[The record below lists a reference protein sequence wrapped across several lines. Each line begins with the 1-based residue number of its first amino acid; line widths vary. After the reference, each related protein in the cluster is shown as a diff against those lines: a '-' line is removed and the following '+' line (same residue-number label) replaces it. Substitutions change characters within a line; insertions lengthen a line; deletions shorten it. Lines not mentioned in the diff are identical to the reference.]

1 MNYILKVIRGHE
13 DIGAEYTLQ
22 PGENLI
28 GRSHSVNFRLKSDF
42 VSHKQ
47 CIVIWKDGAF
57 VLRNLSRYGTYLD
70 RKLVKEDEPLRP
82 GQIIHMGNDTDI
94 QLVETE
100 REAKQENDGSTE
112 YTDETSITRLAANM
126 KNLHSLDDEETSI
139 YPEDGETKTA
149 SDDDGETK
157 TANDDDGET
166 KTANEEDE
174 TTTGYTRPP
183 KEQERDETTTGY
195 TRPPKNQEND
205 ETSTGYTRQPRNQE
219 DETSTATRMPR
230 HMEDRDYPN
239 DDSDLDKNEYNDN
252 ENNNSGTGIND
263 DDEDR
268 AYPEDD
274 DDAPSATGY
283 DDSNESPS
291 MTKTGTVSS
300 TKTIDVP
307 TGTITKSGETAV
319 ASATQANKTRLAGQ
333 DELNQMRQAREKRQR
348 TLKIARFAIFGLAI
362 VFLFLLW
369 DQKPQLPE
377 PILTLNGRFMI
388 VPAFE
393 QVKENNTQTIK
404 ENSKQVAELFYIRY
418 PASPKATSKMEN
430 ENLQVIKTFIGRDG
444 NVPLTIILSREKSNA
459 FLYEDFDEGMKNAKK
474 RLTNISI
481 PENFTD
487 IPYFYMY
494 PDGGGVPS
502 GLRYR
507 QVTYER
513 NEGNVYWFGILRF
526 FRNANVNYIL
536 RTEVPKHEMK
546 RAIGLLN
553 ANTFLRFENSSF
565 IASAWDG
572 AEALKEKT
580 ASKTFA
586 QFQTDFNTQN
596 DPLQYTEQEF
606 ALKQF
611 MATAVVKGNDT
622 DYQKAFNLF
631 KQLRED
637 RQRTYYNKLRIRWLK
652 SNGTKDEA
660 KVHKQIRNDAEL
672 VFTNPG
678 DARYEKIRRDEW
690 DK

>member
-13 DIGAEYTLQ
+13 DIGAEYVLQ

-47 CIVIWKDGAF
+47 CIVLWEDGAF
-57 VLRNLSRYGTYLD
+57 VLHNLSRYGTYLD
-70 RKLVKEDEPLRP
+70 RKLVKEEEPLRP
-82 GQIIHMGNDTDI
+82 GQVIHMGNDTDI
-94 QLVETE
+94 QLVETD
-100 REAKQENDGSTE
+100 REAKQENESGTE

-126 KNLHSLDDEETSI
+126 KNLHSLADEETSI
-139 YPEDGETKTA
+139 YPEDSDTKTA

-183 KEQERDETTTGY
+183 KDQESDETTTGY

-205 ETSTGYTRQPRNQE
+205 ETTTGYTRPPRNQE
-219 DETSTATRMPR
+219 DETSTATRMPER
-230 HMEDRDYPN
+230 MEDREYP
-239 DDSDLDKNEYNDN
+239 DEDPDPDLDQNEYD
-252 ENNNSGTGIND
+252 D

-274 DDAPSATGY
+274 DASSSATGY
-283 DDSNESPS
+283 ADNDALSS
-291 MTKTGTVSS
+291 MTKTGTASS

-348 TLKIARFAIFGLAI
+348 TLKILRFTIFGLAI

-377 PILTLNGRFMI
+377 PILTLSGRFMI
-388 VPAFE
+388 IPAFE
-393 QVKENNTQTIK
+393 QVKESNSQTTKGTSGK
-404 ENSKQVAELFYIRY
+404 EAELFYIYY
-418 PASPKATSKMEN
+418 PASSKATYKMEN

-444 NVPLTIILSREKSNA
+444 NVPLTITLSREKSNA

-474 RLTNISI
+474 RLADISI

-487 IPYFYMY
+487 IPCFYMY

-507 QVTYER
+507 QVSYER

-546 RAIGLLN
+546 RAIGLLT
-553 ANTFLRFENSSF
+553 ANTFLRFKDSSF

-572 AEALKEKT
+572 AEALKEKVT
-580 ASKTFA
+580 NKTFA

-596 DPLQYTEQEF
+596 DPLQYAEQEF

-611 MATAVVKGNDT
+611 MAAAVAKGNDT

-631 KQLRED
+631 QQLRDD